1 MEAEHSY
8 TYTSMMAYLIETEY
22 DLEEMIKVR
31 LPELLVRGL
40 ISTEEYDELVVK
52 AKENASAK
60 YASIEEQSQALTMEV
75 ENLKTEITQLKN
87 RILELEGTEPE
98 EPTINEYSIWKQ
110 PTGAHDAYYTG
121 DKMTYTDGNK
131 YECVAPKGYGV
142 TYGPDVLPEMW
153 KKVEE
158 QNGDIEQV

>member
-1 MEAEHSY
+1 MEIEHNY
-8 TYTSMMAYLIETEY
+8 TYTSMMAYLTETEY

-40 ISTEEYDELVVK
+40 ISTEEYDELVLK
-52 AKENASAK
+52 AKENASVK
-60 YASIEEQSQALTMEV
+60 YASIEEQLQTLVIEFES
-75 ENLKTEITQLKN
+75 LKTEVTQLKN
-87 RILELEGTEPE
+87 RLSELEGTEPE
-98 EPTINEYSIWKQ
+98 EPTVNEYPLWKQ

-131 YECVAPKGYGV
+131 YECIAPGGYGV

-153 KKVEE
+153 QKVEK
-158 QNGDIEQV
+158 QNGDIQ

>member
-1 MEAEHSY
+1 MEIEHSY
-8 TYTSMMAYLIETEY
+8 TYTSMEAYLTETEY
-22 DLEEMIKVR
+22 DLGEMVKVR

-40 ISTEEYDELVVK
+40 ISTEEYDELVLK

-60 YASIEEQSQALTMEV
+60 YAGIEEQLQTITTELES
-75 ENLKTEITQLKN
+75 LKTEINQLKN

-98 EPTINEYSIWKQ
+98 EPTVNEYPLWKQ
-110 PTGAHDAYYTG
+110 PTGAHNAYYTG

-131 YECVAPKGYGV
+131 YECIAPGGYGV

-158 QNGDIEQV
+158 QNGDIQ

>member
-1 MEAEHSY
+1 MEIEHNY
-8 TYTSMMAYLIETEY
+8 TYTSMMAYLTETEY

-40 ISTEEYDELVVK
+40 ISTEEYDELIVK

-60 YASIEEQSQALTMEV
+60 YASIEEQLQTLVTELES
-75 ENLKTEITQLKN
+75 LKTEITQLKN
-87 RILELEGTEPE
+87 RILELEGAGPE
-98 EPTINEYSIWKQ
+98 QPTVNEYPLWKQ

-121 DKMTYTDGNK
+121 DKMSYTDDNK
-131 YECVAPKGYGV
+131 YECIAPRGYGV

-158 QNGDIEQV
+158 QNGDIE

>member
-1 MEAEHSY
+1 MEIEHNY
-8 TYTSMMAYLIETEY
+8 TYTSMEAYLTETEY

-40 ISTEEYDELVVK
+40 ITTEEYDELVVK

-60 YASIEEQSQALTMEV
+60 YASIEEQLQTLVSELKSLKAEV
-75 ENLKTEITQLKN
+75 TQLKN
-87 RILELEGTEPE
+87 RISELEGTESE
-98 EPTINEYSIWKQ
+98 EPTVDEYPVWKQ

-131 YECVAPKGYGV
+131 YECIAPGGYGV

-158 QNGDIEQV
+158 QNGDIQ

>member
-1 MEAEHSY
+1 MGTEHSY
-8 TYTSMMAYLIETEY
+8 TYTSMMAYLTETEY
-22 DLEEMIKVR
+22 DLGEMVKVR

-40 ISTEEYDELVVK
+40 ISTEEYDELVLK

-60 YASIEEQSQALTMEV
+60 YASIEEQLQTLTTEV

-87 RILELEGTEPE
+87 RISEFEGTEPE
-98 EPTINEYSIWKQ
+98 EPTVNEYPLWKQ

-131 YECVAPKGYGV
+131 YECIAPGGYGV

-158 QNGDIEQV
+158 KNGDIQ

>member
-1 MEAEHSY
+1 MEIEHNY
-8 TYTSMMAYLIETEY
+8 TYTSMMAYLTETEY

-40 ISTEEYDELVVK
+40 ISTEEYDELVLK

-60 YASIEEQSQALTMEV
+60 YASIEEQLQTLATELES
-75 ENLKTEITQLKN
+75 LKTEITQLNN
-87 RILELEGTEPE
+87 RVSELEGTESE
-98 EPTINEYSIWKQ
+98 EPTVNEYPLWKQ

-131 YECVAPKGYGV
+131 YECIAPGGYGV

-153 KKVEE
+153 KKVEK
-158 QNGDIEQV
+158 QNGDIQ

>member
-1 MEAEHSY
+1 METEHSY
-8 TYTSMMAYLIETEY
+8 TYTSMLAYLTETEY

-40 ISTEEYDELVVK
+40 IATEEYDELVLK

-60 YASIEEQSQALTMEV
+60 YASIEEQLQTLVTEFESI
-75 ENLKTEITQLKN
+75 KTEIIQLKN
-87 RILELEGTEPE
+87 RISELEGIESE
-98 EPTINEYSIWKQ
+98 EPTVNEYPLWKQ

-121 DKMTYTDGNK
+121 DKMTYIDGNK
-131 YECVAPKGYGV
+131 YECIAPEGYGV

-153 KKVEE
+153 QKVEE

>member
-1 MEAEHSY
+1 METEHSY
-8 TYTSMMAYLIETEY
+8 TYTSMEAYLTETEY

-52 AKENASAK
+52 AKENASVK
-60 YASIEEQSQALTMEV
+60 YASIEEQLQTLVLELES
-75 ENLKTEITQLKN
+75 LKTEITQLKN
-87 RILELEGTEPE
+87 RMSEFEGTESE
-98 EPTINEYSIWKQ
+98 EPTVDEYPVWKQ

-131 YECVAPKGYGV
+131 YECIAPGGYGV

-158 QNGDIEQV
+158 QNGDIQ

>member
-1 MEAEHSY
+1 MEAEHNY
-8 TYTSMMAYLIETEY
+8 TYTSMMAYLAETEY

-60 YASIEEQSQALTMEV
+60 YASIEEQLQTITTELES
-75 ENLKTEITQLKN
+75 LKIEITQLKN
-87 RILELEGTEPE
+87 RILKLEGTESE
-98 EPTINEYSIWKQ
+98 EPTVNEYPLWKQ

-131 YECVAPKGYGV
+131 YECIAPEGYGV

>member
-1 MEAEHSY
+1 METEHSY
-8 TYTSMMAYLIETEY
+8 TYTSMEAYLTETEY

-52 AKENASAK
+52 AKGNASAK
-60 YASIEEQSQALTMEV
+60 YASIEEQLQTLVTELES
-75 ENLKTEITQLKN
+75 LKTEITQLKSKV
-87 RILELEGTEPE
+87 LELEGTEPE
-98 EPTINEYSIWKQ
+98 EPTVNEYPLWKQ

-121 DKMTYTDGNK
+121 DKMTYTDSNK
-131 YECVAPKGYGV
+131 YECIAPKGYGV
-142 TYGPDVLPEMW
+142 TYGPDVIPEMW

>member
-1 MEAEHSY
+1 MEIEHSY
-8 TYTSMMAYLIETEY
+8 TYTSMMAYLTETKY
-22 DLEEMIKVR
+22 DLEEMIKAR

-60 YASIEEQSQALTMEV
+60 YASIEEQLQILATELESLKA
-75 ENLKTEITQLKN
+75 ENIQLKN
-87 RILELEGTEPE
+87 RISELEGTEPE
-98 EPTINEYSIWKQ
+98 EPTVNEYPLWKQ

-131 YECVAPKGYGV
+131 YESIAPGGYGV

-158 QNGDIEQV
+158 

>member
-1 MEAEHSY
+1 METEHSY
-8 TYTSMMAYLIETEY
+8 TYTSMMAYLTETEY
-22 DLEEMIKVR
+22 DLEEMVKVR

-40 ISTEEYDELVVK
+40 ISSEEYDELVLV
-52 AKENASAK
+52 AKRNASAK
-60 YASIEEQSQALTMEV
+60 YASIEEQLKDLSEAIGS
-75 ENLKTEITQLKN
+75 LKTEMEKLAIKVSE
-87 RILELEGTEPE
+87 ISGTEPE
-98 EPTINEYSIWKQ
+98 EPTEDEYPMWKQ
-110 PTGAHDAYYTG
+110 PTGAHDSYYTG

-131 YECVAPKGYGV
+131 YECIAPEGYGV

>member
-1 MEAEHSY
+1 MEIEHSY
-8 TYTSMMAYLIETEY
+8 TYTSMMAYLTETEY
-22 DLEEMIKVR
+22 DLKEMIKVR

-60 YASIEEQSQALTMEV
+60 YASIEEQLQTLVTEFESI
-75 ENLKTEITQLKN
+75 KTEITQLKSKM
-87 RILELEGTEPE
+87 LELEGTESE
-98 EPTINEYSIWKQ
+98 EPTVNEYPLWKQ

-131 YECVAPKGYGV
+131 YECIAPEGYGV

-153 KKVEE
+153 QKVEK
-158 QNGDIEQV
+158 QNGDIQ

>member
-1 MEAEHSY
+1 METEHSY
-8 TYTSMMAYLIETEY
+8 TYTSMMAYLTETKY

-40 ISTEEYDELVVK
+40 ISSEEYDELVLV

-60 YASIEEQSQALTMEV
+60 YASIEEQLQTLVAELES
-75 ENLKTEITQLKN
+75 LKTETTQLKN
-87 RILELEGTEPE
+87 KVSELEGTEPE
-98 EPTINEYSIWKQ
+98 EPTINEYPIWKQ

-131 YECVAPKGYGV
+131 YECIAPEGYGV

-153 KKVEE
+153 KKVEK
-158 QNGDIEQV
+158 

>member
-1 MEAEHSY
+1 MEVDHNY
-8 TYTSMMAYLIETEY
+8 TYTSMKAYLTETKY

-40 ISTEEYDELVVK
+40 ISSEEYDELVVV

-60 YASIEEQSQALTMEV
+60 YASIEEQLQTLATELES
-75 ENLKTEITQLKN
+75 LKTEIIQLKN
-87 RILELEGTEPE
+87 RISEFEGTESE
-98 EPTINEYSIWKQ
+98 EPTVDEFPVWKQ

-131 YECVAPKGYGV
+131 YECVAPGGYGV

>member
-8 TYTSMMAYLIETEY
+8 TYTSMMAYLTETEY

-40 ISTEEYDELVVK
+40 ISSEEYDELVVV

-60 YASIEEQSQALTMEV
+60 YASIEEQLQTLATELES
-75 ENLKTEITQLKN
+75 LKTEIIRLKN
-87 RILELEGTEPE
+87 RISEFEGTETE
-98 EPTINEYSIWKQ
+98 EPTVDKHPAWKQ

-158 QNGDIEQV
+158 

>member
-1 MEAEHSY
+1 MEIEHNY
-8 TYTSMMAYLIETEY
+8 TYTSMMAYLTETEY

-40 ISTEEYDELVVK
+40 ISTEEYDELVLV

-60 YASIEEQSQALTMEV
+60 YASIEEQLQAITIEF
-75 ENLKTEITQLKN
+75 ESIKTEIAQLKSKV
-87 RILELEGTEPE
+87 LESEGTELE
-98 EPTINEYSIWKQ
+98 EPTVDEYPAWKQ

-131 YECVAPKGYGV
+131 YECIAPGGYGV

-158 QNGDIEQV
+158 

>member
-1 MEAEHSY
+1 MEIEHSY
-8 TYTSMMAYLIETEY
+8 TYTSMMAYLTETKY
-22 DLEEMIKVR
+22 DLVEMIKVR

-60 YASIEEQSQALTMEV
+60 YASIEEQLQTLVTELES
-75 ENLKTEITQLKN
+75 LKIEITQLKN
-87 RILELEGTEPE
+87 RISELEGTESE
-98 EPTINEYSIWKQ
+98 EPTVNEYPTWKQ

-131 YECVAPKGYGV
+131 YECTAPEGYGV

-153 KKVEE
+153 QKVEK
-158 QNGDIEQV
+158 QNGDIQ

>member
-1 MEAEHSY
+1 MEIEHNY
-8 TYTSMMAYLIETEY
+8 TYTSMVAYLTETEY

-40 ISTEEYDELVVK
+40 ISTEEYDELVLV
-52 AKENASAK
+52 AKENASDK
-60 YASIEEQSQALTMEV
+60 YASIEEQMQTLVIEFES
-75 ENLKTEITQLKN
+75 LKTEVTQLKN
-87 RILELEGTEPE
+87 RLSELEGTEPE
-98 EPTINEYSIWKQ
+98 EPTVNEYPLWKQ

-131 YECVAPKGYGV
+131 YECIAPEGYGV

-153 KKVEE
+153 QKVEK
-158 QNGDIEQV
+158 QNGDIQ

>member
-1 MEAEHSY
+1 MEIEHNY
-8 TYTSMMAYLIETEY
+8 TYTSMMAYLTETEY

-31 LPELLVRGL
+31 LSELLVRGL
-40 ISTEEYDELVVK
+40 ISSEEYDELVLR

-60 YASIEEQSQALTMEV
+60 YASIEEQLQTLATELES
-75 ENLKTEITQLKN
+75 LKAEITQLKN
-87 RILELEGTEPE
+87 RISELEGIEPE
-98 EPTINEYSIWKQ
+98 EPTVNEYPLWKQ

-131 YECVAPKGYGV
+131 YECIAPGGYGV

-153 KKVEE
+153 QKVE
-158 QNGDIEQV
+158 

>member
-1 MEAEHSY
+1 METEHSY
-8 TYTSMMAYLIETEY
+8 TYTSMMAYLTETEY

-40 ISTEEYDELVVK
+40 ISTEEYDELVLK
-52 AKENASAK
+52 AKENASVK
-60 YASIEEQSQALTMEV
+60 YASIEEQLQTLVIEFES
-75 ENLKTEITQLKN
+75 LKTEVTQLKN
-87 RILELEGTEPE
+87 RLSELEGTEPE
-98 EPTINEYSIWKQ
+98 EPTVNEYPLWKQ

-131 YECVAPKGYGV
+131 YECIAPGGYGV

-153 KKVEE
+153 QKVEE
-158 QNGDIEQV
+158 

>member
-1 MEAEHSY
+1 MEIEHNY
-8 TYTSMMAYLIETEY
+8 TYTSMMAYLTETEY

-40 ISTEEYDELVVK
+40 ISTEEYDELVLK
-52 AKENASAK
+52 AKENASVK
-60 YASIEEQSQALTMEV
+60 YTSIEEQLQTLVIEFES
-75 ENLKTEITQLKN
+75 LKTEVTQLKN
-87 RILELEGTEPE
+87 RLSELEGTESE
-98 EPTINEYSIWKQ
+98 EPTVNEYPLWKQ

-131 YECVAPKGYGV
+131 YECIAPGGYGV

-153 KKVEE
+153 QKVE
-158 QNGDIEQV
+158 

>member
-1 MEAEHSY
+1 MEVDHSY
-8 TYTSMMAYLIETEY
+8 TYTSMKAYLTETKY
-22 DLEEMIKVR
+22 DLEEMIEVR

-40 ISTEEYDELVVK
+40 ISSEEYDELVVV

-60 YASIEEQSQALTMEV
+60 YASIEEQLQTLATELES
-75 ENLKTEITQLKN
+75 LKTEIIQLKN
-87 RILELEGTEPE
+87 RISEFEGTESE
-98 EPTINEYSIWKQ
+98 EPTVDEFPVWKQ

-131 YECVAPKGYGV
+131 YECVAPGGYGV

>member
-1 MEAEHSY
+1 MKTEHSY
-8 TYTSMMAYLIETEY
+8 TYTSMEAYLTETEY

-40 ISTEEYDELVVK
+40 ISTEEYDELIVK

-60 YASIEEQSQALTMEV
+60 YASIEEQLQTLVIELES
-75 ENLKTEITQLKN
+75 LKTEITQLKN
-87 RILELEGTEPE
+87 RMLELEGADPE
-98 EPTINEYSIWKQ
+98 EPTVNEYPAWKQ

-131 YECVAPKGYGV
+131 YECIAPEGYGV

-153 KKVEE
+153 QKVEE
-158 QNGDIEQV
+158 QNGDIE

>member
-8 TYTSMMAYLIETEY
+8 TYTSMEAYLIETKY

-40 ISTEEYDELVVK
+40 ISSEEYDELVLV

-60 YASIEEQSQALTMEV
+60 YASIEDQLQTLATELES
-75 ENLKTEITQLKN
+75 LKTEITQLKSKV
-87 RILELEGTEPE
+87 LELEGTKSE
-98 EPTINEYSIWKQ
+98 EPTVNEYPLWKQ

-142 TYGPDVLPEMW
+142 TYGPDVLSEMW
-153 KKVEE
+153 QKVEE
-158 QNGDIEQV
+158 